1 MLYIVKP
8 IKSQYWDLALK
19 RKEFFHICKAYI
31 VMKPAELHM
40 NAPRPFFVY
49 KRMLLPTIA

>member
-31 VMKPAELHM
+31 VMKPAELRM